1 MHFAADLVKNLIN
14 KWSSSLFAPFRKL
27 TFTLQALFNNNVI
40 FMTISSASCTM
51 RMWDHRPESLRM
63 ANVIMRRQEAWAV
76 EKPWRRYNPKGDNE
90 RGAESIRLISSN

>member
-1 MHFAADLVKNLIN
+1 MYYTYVR
-14 KWSSSLFAPFRKL
+14 SS
-27 TFTLQALFNNNVI
+27 
-40 FMTISSASCTM
+40 
-51 RMWDHRPESLRM
+51 PESLRM